1 MSTEQPTA
9 EKCDSYSKR
18 STHFCFYGLVSGA
31 GVGIVLGSAL
41 DAIPLGLTRRPCYWA
56 SNRICLLSA
65 QILGRRPHP
74 AIEIVSIYV
83 EQVRENDLSRERVG
97 G

>member
-31 GVGIVLGSAL
+31 GVGIVSGSAL
-41 DAIPLGLTRRPCYWA
+41 DAIPLGLTV
-56 SNRICLLSA
+56 
-65 QILGRRPHP
+65 GP
-74 AIEIVSIYV
+74 AIGLAIGYV
-83 EQVRENDLSRERVG
+83 FYRCKC
-97 G
+97 